1 MSAIAQYTVPA
12 PLVTQLDKSDALAMP
27 SIQSPGLVEMPSLTS
42 FSAPEYAQMVDLLK
56 GVIQNINEIIDLLN
70 HPKENKPV
78 LSELIYALATIRSF
92 KVRVIEC
99 NHGLEAANATASAW
113 LFSVSTQLAG
123 VNKDLAQVQEHI
135 HETEDSIA
143 KNLQLIQDSIKTFT
157 ASISNMQE
165 RHMLEGSKAPNNQVR
180 VQVKRLLLE
189 TEGTIMTWMPIIATA
204 LTIAEVSQDDEE
216 VNATDSSALMNIAT
230 SLREQRQHGLRLEAE
245 IASIRVTETEILIL
259 QAKLQATAQFLGPLK
274 INFEHCIRAATAGFA
289 LSGLTNKVVDASAS
303 MEKARRAIKSLADA
317 LNVPSTYWGVFVTL
331 SAEGCAELDERIKA
345 LRNKEP
351 KPIPVA
357 PAAPEPVAIP
367 PQVPETVV
375 VPPQVAP
382 EIAAPQEV
390 LPQTLPVV
398 PVVQPPQVPAIL
410 IPQIETK
417 QPEVPLTAVSHSPLE
432 FTTALVSPISGWD
445 LVGVHLVRGM
455 NVAYGKMDGQPSAT
469 PSWELAGM
477 HLVRPMVTNAPFNW
491 SATQTQSLSA
501 STAVS
506 SPVVP
511 AVPAQLV
518 PSGNI
523 IYGGSGIQT
532 VPTQV
537 VSGGEI
543 IYGTPI
549 APTAP
554 VQVTCGGDGKDM
566 LPADPTPVIAQ
577 SQPVQEGQA
586 SNTVFNVASDVSDV
600 EPVIPTHRQDGG
612 FSETSKNIRLEGSSL
627 QADCLAADN
636 ETYQSSSLDIN
647 EILGNDD
654 GSFTFRFGGWFQS
667 AKNINLDGAVLKAD
681 LRRATYGWNDE
692 QTLDLDL
699 HIANIDG
706 ALKLVN
712 TSSYDPDHDTLY
724 DITQDYKGNLIS
736 SLNKAVHLVVAI
748 QASHSAQSDACQ
760 QLLNVLNQ
768 LLGLIHV
775 LYANSTWF
783 DHPPPNSLNQT
794 LRRLRNWGLTA
805 SRSTS
810 SMSED
815 NISSKVEAFTCKL
828 EHTAREMTL
837 S

>member
-27 SIQSPGLVEMPSLTS
+27 AIQSPGLVEMPSLTS

-143 KNLQLIQDSIKTFT
+143 KNLRLIQDSIKTFT

-245 IASIRVTETEILIL
+245 IASIRVTETEILTL

-357 PAAPEPVAIP
+357 PAGTGYLNFLGFKTLTNLSDVAPEPVAIP

-382 EIAAPQEV
+382 EIAPPQEV

-398 PVVQPPQVPAIL
+398 PVVQPPQVPAI
-410 IPQIETK
+410 
-417 QPEVPLTAVSHSPLE
+417 
-432 FTTALVSPISGWD
+432 
-445 LVGVHLVRGM
+445 R
-455 NVAYGKMDGQPSAT
+455 
-469 PSWELAGM
+469 WELAGM

-692 QTLDLDL
+692 QNLDLDL